1 MFYCVVILMN
11 DYILQLVTISEYYLS
26 ELTQTN
32 LESDSSGIGSGDD
45 DVISNEIGAIYR
57 AKVGMKKSFISI
69 SVEVKYEK
77 MYVSIYENAC
87 HCGTMC
93 VSFCDNVCITM

>member
-1 MFYCVVILMN
+1 MFYLRCYVGESF
-11 DYILQLVTISEYYLS
+11 YLQLVTISEYYLS

-32 LESDSSGIGSGDD
+32 VESDSSGIGSGDD

-69 SVEVKYEK
+69 SVEIIPKKHHSYTL
-77 MYVSIYENAC
+77 S
-87 HCGTMC
+87 
-93 VSFCDNVCITM
+93 